1 MNEVHAKEMGRAA
14 RGATRMPD
22 PDAMVGKAVND
33 RAGSHAAHLSAQNSA
48 ISAVSDHDDDSR
60 VREAQAAVAEAIAV
74 GLRDSTASVA

>member
-1 MNEVHAKEMGRAA
+1 MNEFHAKEMGRAA

-48 ISAVSDHDDDSR
+48 ISAV
-60 VREAQAAVAEAIAV
+60 ATTTTIAEC
-74 GLRDSTASVA
+74 GRHRRQ